1 MFTTIQELL
10 KKTIRAPQE
19 APLDREQAL
28 RTASVRQLWKVT
40 FTDDHIDTHE
50 GHFVMKVADLL
61 SVPHRQ
67 FIRTGLPGA
76 VDKRRSRKQLPSQNE
91 K

>member
-28 RTASVRQLWKVT
+28 QSVSVRLLWKVT
-40 FTDDHIDTHE
+40 FSDDHIDTHE
-50 GHFVMKVADLL
+50 GHLVMKVDDLL

-67 FIRTGLPGA
+67 FIRTGLTGA
-76 VDKRRSRKQLPSQNE
+76 VDKRRGRKQLQSQNE